1 MQLQRFPVQEKMQ
14 AYTGDSM
21 RKTSDFRR
29 WVEMIWRDNCEE
41 CLVWRERQQT
51 LHQYFARYKYWLK
64 REFRHQRS
72 LDQ

>member
-1 MQLQRFPVQEKMQ
+1 MK
-14 AYTGDSM
+14 
-21 RKTSDFRR
+21 KTSDFRR
-29 WVEMIWRDNCEE
+29 WVETIWRDNCEE

>member
-1 MQLQRFPVQEKMQ
+1 MK
-14 AYTGDSM
+14 
-21 RKTSDFRR
+21 KTSDFRR

-51 LHQYFARYKYWLK
+51 LAQYFGRYKYWLR
-64 REFRHQRS
+64 REFRYQRR